1 MWMTQQVDLVARA
14 TDGRVVALTHLHRPA
29 PHTAATDMRAL
40 ERDDAVS
47 VIPTPDDRAVVT
59 AEEAFDHLGIDRSTG
74 YKAIRDGTFPVPV
87 IRVGRL
93 IRVPTAPL
101 RRALHLEATTPP
113 APGDDAHTAQVDGM
127 DDA

>member
-1 MWMTQQVDLVARA
+1 MWMSQQVDLIARA

-29 PHTAATDMRAL
+29 PPPAATAVPAVVP
-40 ERDDAVS
+40 DDAVP
-47 VIPTPDDRAVVT
+47 VIPTPDDRAVMT

-101 RRALHLEATTPP
+101 RRALHLEPAKPP
-113 APGDDAHTAQVDGM
+113 ASVDDGRAIEVGGM
-127 DDA
+127 DAA